1 MNSAENP
8 RWLGWTT
15 RLQAIAQNGLTFA
28 HDPYDV
34 ERYAAIREILA
45 EMIAAGSDQDIAVI
59 RDLLGKDSGYATP
72 KVDVRGV
79 VFRDGRLLFV
89 RERSD
94 GKWSLP
100 GGWADVGESP
110 AESVTREVFE
120 ESGFETRA
128 AKVLAIFDRSKH
140 PHVPA
145 FPCHVYKKFIRCSII
160 GGAAAHSSETEG
172 VNFFSETALPDLS
185 VTRITPWQVRRLFEH
200 HRNPDLP
207 TDFDNEAEPDAAP
220 DGGPAAP
227 LGDSGVVEGPPSGN

>member
-1 MNSAENP
+1 MSAAENP
-8 RWLGWTT
+8 RWLDWTA

-28 HDPYDV
+28 QDPYDV
-34 ERYAAIREILA
+34 ERYAAIREVAA
-45 EMIAAGSDQDIAVI
+45 EMIAAGSDQDITVI
-59 RDLLGKDSGYATP
+59 RNLLGKDSGYATP

-94 GKWSLP
+94 GKWALP

-110 AESVTREVFE
+110 AESVTREVYE

-145 FPCHVYKKFIRCSII
+145 FPCHVYKIFIRCAII
-160 GGAAAHSSETEG
+160 GGAAARGSETDG
-172 VNFFSETALPDLS
+172 VDFFSEAALPDLS

-200 HRNPDLP
+200 YRNPGLP
-207 TDFDNEAEPDAAP
+207 TDFDHEAGPDSAP
-220 DGGPAAP
+220 VGDSAAP
-227 LGDSGVVEGPPSGN
+227 LADSGVAEGPSSVS